1 MVWFQCEDCGDNLKK
16 PKLPNHFKI
25 CSASRL
31 SCIDCGEI
39 FKQESVQGH
48 TQCITE
54 MEKYG
59 PKGQGKVSNG
69 ASAKSNKDAKQQL
82 EFDLTV
88 GLSER
93 PPWFCR
99 LCNTKATSRQTLLLH
114 AEGKKHKAKARAIHA
129 AKQQPKQTEESAP
142 DAKLPCENPPK
153 AELLDKK
160 DGNEPK
166 KQDVSKVESGQNEH
180 EESNGNISSKKKRK
194 LEKSDDD
201 SLRKKT
207 KDSLLDALGNGE
219 VIQGGKTG
227 GGEKDSQ
234 AKQDKVSKSDHA
246 DKETKKINWK
256 KLITSALKTSPEG
269 VLKMKKLRKLV
280 LKALKE
286 SGITDEEDQFRNTL
300 EDKINSSSRFTLE
313 NKYVRLVSKD

>member
-69 ASAKSNKDAKQQL
+69 ASAKSNKDAKQPQ
-82 EFDLTV
+82 EFDITV

-99 LCNTKATSRQTLLLH
+99 LCNAKATSRQTLLLH

-142 DAKLPCENPPK
+142 DAELPSENPPK

-166 KQDVSKVESGQNEH
+166 KQDVSKVESGQNER

-207 KDSLLDALGNGE
+207 KDSSLDVLANGE

-227 GGEKDSQ
+227 AGEKDSQ
-234 AKQDKVSKSDHA
+234 VKQDKVSKSDHA
-246 DKETKKINWK
+246 DEETKKINWK

-269 VLKMKKLRKLV
+269 VLKMKKLRKHV

-286 SGITDEEDQFRNTL
+286 SGITGEEDQFRNTL
-300 EDKINSSSRFTLE
+300 EHKINSSSRFTLE